1 MMHQRSDFPEKA
13 PLRESHGE
21 EQRISNG
28 CMSSLF
34 VLGPSFRESHRIEL
48 SPESLDPYQKD
59 FLPVS
64 I

>member
-1 MMHQRSDFPEKA
+1 MAKSNVFA
-13 PLRESHGE
+13 
-21 EQRISNG
+21 NG
-28 CMSSLF
+28 CLSSLF
-34 VLGPSFRESHRIEL
+34 GLGPSVRERARIEL

>member
-1 MMHQRSDFPEKA
+1 MVKSNVV
-13 PLRESHGE
+13 
-21 EQRISNG
+21 SNG

-34 VLGPSFRESHRIEL
+34 VLGHSFRERDRIEL